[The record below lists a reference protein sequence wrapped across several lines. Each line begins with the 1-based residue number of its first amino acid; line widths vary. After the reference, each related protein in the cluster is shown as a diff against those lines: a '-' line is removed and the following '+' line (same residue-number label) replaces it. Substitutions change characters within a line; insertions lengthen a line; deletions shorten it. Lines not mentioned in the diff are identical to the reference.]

1 MTSQRI
7 LISALAALAMLT
19 MGASAPTSAATATSG
34 DVATEALSAEDR
46 QCLVCHA
53 QEGISKSFG
62 QGAERSLRVDG
73 KALAGSAHAPL
84 GCTACHSQIDV
95 KKHPGDDRAAAAKFA
110 SWAEFARAQTRGC
123 RNCHQPIADA
133 WALSAHGRAPE
144 GGGPNCGT
152 CHRAHD
158 VSPAASG
165 TRLREVCLDCHQD
178 ALTSHETWLPNSK
191 VHFAAVACAACHSP
205 GAGKNIDLQL
215 FDPVA
220 RKVVSTPSS
229 TAALAQAEGENTPI
243 DTQRL
248 TRLLRGLGEEQA
260 PGRLM
265 LRGWIQVRSA
275 AQAHELHEKG
285 KALKDC
291 VACHSKKA
299 EAFRQ
304 VTLSLVGPDGR
315 RVRFEAQPEVL
326 HNAKS
331 LDSLA
336 GFYAIGGTRIG
347 VMDTL
352 LALAVL
358 AGIGAPVLHLIL
370 RRALRANNA
379 SGTKPTQPG
388 KETS

>member
-1 MTSQRI
+1 MGRRSQWSVSTGVWRTW
-7 LISALAALAMLT
+7 S
-19 MGASAPTSAATATSG
+19 
-34 DVATEALSAEDR
+34 
-46 QCLVCHA
+46 
-53 QEGISKSFG
+53 
-62 QGAERSLRVDG
+62 
-73 KALAGSAHAPL
+73 
-84 GCTACHSQIDV
+84 
-95 KKHPGDDRAAAAKFA
+95 
-110 SWAEFARAQTRGC
+110 
-123 RNCHQPIADA
+123 
-133 WALSAHGRAPE
+133 SAHGRAA
-144 GGGPNCGT
+144 GGAGPDCST

-165 TRLREVCLDCHQD
+165 TGLREVCLDCHQD
-178 ALTSHETWLPNSK
+178 SLTTHETWLPNSK
-191 VHFAAVACAACHSP
+191 VHFAAVSCAACHSP

-220 RKVVSTPSS
+220 GKVVSTPASS
-229 TAALAQAEGENTPI
+229 AALAQAGGGNTPI
-243 DTQRL
+243 DSQRL

-265 LRGWIQVRSA
+265 LRGWIQVRSPE
-275 AQAHELHEKG
+275 QAHELHEKG

-299 EAFRQ
+299 EAFRE
-304 VTLSLVGPDGR
+304 VTLSLIGPDGR

-347 VMDTL
+347 VLDTL

-358 AGIGAPVLHLIL
+358 AGIGAPVLHLVL

-379 SGTKPTQPG
+379 SNPRPTQPP
-388 KETS
+388 KEPS